1 MSQTSKDKAPQAADR
16 ESRIVAFLERLPENL
31 EPGELEAV
39 ILAIAGAY
47 MPEKVLPL
55 FFLYLG
61 ATAKQV
67 DMSEDITTH

>member
-1 MSQTSKDKAPQAADR
+1 MSQTSKDKALQDADR
-16 ESRIVAFLERLPENL
+16 KSRIAAFLERLPEDL

-55 FFLYLG
+55 FFLYLS

-67 DMSEDITTH
+67 DTPNGPTTH